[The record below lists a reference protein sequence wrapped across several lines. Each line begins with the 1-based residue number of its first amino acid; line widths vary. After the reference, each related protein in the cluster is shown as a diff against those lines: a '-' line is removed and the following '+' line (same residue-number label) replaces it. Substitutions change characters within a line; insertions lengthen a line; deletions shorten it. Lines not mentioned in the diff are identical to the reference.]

1 MVTIARLR
9 GMDLLIY
16 SNDHDP
22 AHAHV
27 RKGGEWMLKVKLGEA
42 GNPSTIDEDT
52 YSDLVSVKWRKLAL
66 KLVEDNLDDCWDAW
80 KRFHQD

>member
-16 SNDHDP
+16 SNDHNP

-27 RKGGEWMLKVKLGEA
+27 RKGGEWTLKIELGKEGCASKIKA
-42 GNPSTIDEDT
+42 GR
-52 YSDLVSVKWRKLAL
+52 L
-66 KLVEDNLDDCWDAW
+66 
-80 KRFHQD
+80 F